1 MKRQNVC
8 VAFLN
13 KAIRNG
19 LHIII
24 GIDLLCT
31 GLDLMARKDYF
42 FWPPFMV
49 NFLNDDVIGFV
60 GVLIGTLF
68 LIYSFEDYRLQSQR
82 LNRVILTSAAI
93 FIAFLA
99 MVELGHALFANGFR
113 MLNTFVAQLCML
125 LLVVYIAFIS
135 GGK

>member
-1 MKRQNVC
+1 MRC
-8 VAFLN
+8 FLN

-31 GLDLMARKDYF
+31 GLDLMIQSNYF

-49 NFLNDDVIGFV
+49 GFLNDDVVGFI

-68 LIYSFEDYRLQSQR
+68 LIYSFAGYRTQSRR
-82 LNRVILTSAAI
+82 LNRIMLTSAAI

-99 MVELGHALFANGFR
+99 MLNLGHALFANGFR
-113 MLNTFVAQLCML
+113 MLNTFISQLCML
-125 LLVVYIAFIS
+125 LLVVYVAFIS